1 MTSMIDEENIES
13 EENPVQNPPQTI
25 IHYTLPPELICRQTR
40 YAISPVSRWMI
51 NYFSFSSAQNGFS
64 SPVESRRC
72 CTMTNAQKKQI
83 DKMRKEGMKFAVSH
97 RLQHAKI
104 CSGKFSQNVP
114 FGHLPWL
121 PYGRN
126 RMAPAGLCKTD
137 EPIQI

>member
-13 EENPVQNPPQTI
+13 EENLVQNPPQTI
-25 IHYTLPPELICRQTR
+25 IHYTLPPELICRQPR
-40 YAISPVSRWMI
+40 YAISLVSRWMI

-72 CTMTNAQKKQI
+72 CIMANSQKLQINTMRRDGKCIT
-83 DKMRKEGMKFAVSH
+83 VSH

-104 CSGKFSQNVP
+104 CSGKSLQNVP